1 MKNNLI
7 EVSNLEKYF
16 EISGGIF
23 SRNKQVVKAV
33 DGISFNIPYGS
44 SLGLVGQSGCGK
56 TTTARALSLLDP
68 KTGGDVSFYND
79 ETKSMQSIDE
89 LEGDELKKF
98 RRNIQMIFQDP
109 YESLNPRWNIKDIIL
124 EPLNIHN
131 IGNLS
136 DREEAVYEILKTV
149 GLTPPE
155 NYMPRFPHEL
165 SGGQRQRV
173 SIARTLI
180 MKPKFVV
187 CDEPTSMLDV
197 SIRIS
202 IMDLM
207 LNLAKDLEVSYLYI
221 THDLAVARYM
231 CDRIAVMF
239 NGKIVEI
246 SETEE
251 LLSLELVQLFDSK
264 FKYHLDRY
272 KYSSRYGVDPK
283 DHQQECRAILNNL
296 EAKINPSPW
305 IFGKAVSLLDIS
317 ILPFIRQCKIA
328 NPDWFFAQNFVK
340 VIDLLNYFENG
351 DLFAQAM
358 QKYELWDP
366 LKNNGNIFP

>member
-7 EVSNLEKYF
+7 EVRNLEKYF
-16 EISGGIF
+16 EVSGGLF
-23 SRNKQVVKAV
+23 SRNKSVVKAV
-33 DGISFNIPYGS
+33 DGISFDIPFGS

-68 KTGGDVSFYND
+68 KTNGNIDFYNE
-79 ETKSMQSIDE
+79 ETSSMQSIDE
-89 LEGDELKKF
+89 LEGEELKKF

-131 IGNLS
+131 IG
-136 DREEAVYEILKTV
+136 DFKEREEAVFEILKTV

-155 NYMPRFPHEL
+155 NYMPRYPHEL

-231 CDRIAVMF
+231 CERIAVMF
-239 NGKIVEI
+239 NGKIVELA
-246 SETEE
+246 ETEE
-251 LLSLELVQLFDSK
+251 LLSNPIHPYTKRLISSIPIPDPSYKRKRYELDFSE
-264 FKYHLDRY
+264 LDN
-272 KYSSRYGVDPK
+272 
-283 DHQQECRAILNNL
+283 I
-296 EAKINPSPW
+296 
-305 IFGKAVSLLDIS
+305 
-317 ILPFIRQCKIA
+317 IA
-328 NPDWFFAQNFVK
+328 NNSDKLSMAEVK
-340 VIDLLNYFENG
+340 TGHYVATHDVKGLL
-351 DLFAQAM
+351 
-358 QKYELWDP
+358 
-366 LKNNGNIFP
+366 

>member
-1 MKNNLI
+1 MKKNLI
-7 EVSNLEKYF
+7 EVKNLEKYF
-16 EISGGIF
+16 EISSGMFG
-23 SRNKQVVKAV
+23 RNKTTVKAV
-33 DGISFNIPYGS
+33 DGISFSIPFGE

-68 KTGGDVSFYND
+68 KTSGDVNFFNQ
-79 ETKSMQSIDE
+79 ETNSMQSIDD
-89 LEGDELKKF
+89 LDDVELKKF

-109 YESLNPRWNIKDIIL
+109 YESLNPRWTIKDIIL

-131 IGNLS
+131 IGELK
-136 DREEAVYEILKTV
+136 DREEAVVEILKTV

-155 NYMPRFPHEL
+155 NYLPRYPHEL

-180 MKPKFVV
+180 MKPKFVI

-231 CDRIAVMF
+231 CNRIAVMF

-246 SETEE
+246 AETEE
-251 LLSLELVQLFDSK
+251 LLKNPIHPYTKRLISSIPVPDPS
-264 FKYHLDRY
+264 YDRVVY
-272 KYSSRYGVDPK
+272 D
-283 DHQQECRAILNNL
+283 
-296 EAKINPSPW
+296 
-305 IFGKAVSLLDIS
+305 
-317 ILPFIRQCKIA
+317 
-328 NPDWFFAQNFVK
+328 
-340 VIDLLNYFENG
+340 LNYDELDSIIAKDTENIG
-351 DLFAQAM
+351 MIDI
-358 QKYELWDP
+358 
-366 LKNNGNIFP
+366 GNKHFVATHDVKGLL

>member
-7 EVSNLEKYF
+7 EVKNLKKYF
-16 EISGGIF
+16 ESSGGLF
-23 SRNKQVVKAV
+23 SRKKSIVKAV
-33 DGISFNIPYGS
+33 DGISFEIAFGE

-56 TTTARALSLLDP
+56 TTTARALCLLDE
-68 KTGGDVSFYND
+68 KTSGTVNFYNKD
-79 ETKSMQSIDE
+79 LNKMDSIDD
-89 LEGDELKKF
+89 LDGDDLKAF

-109 YESLNPRWNIKDIIL
+109 YESLNPRWTIEDIIL

-131 IGNLS
+131 IGNL
-136 DREEAVYEILKTV
+136 DERGDAVVEILKTV

-155 NYMPRFPHEL
+155 NYLPRYPHEL

-207 LNLAKDLEVSYLYI
+207 LDLAKDLEVSYLYI

-231 CDRIAVMF
+231 CNRIAVMF

-246 SETEE
+246 AETEE
-251 LLSLELVQLFDSK
+251 LLNNPIHPYTKRLISSIPVPDPSYERKVYDINFDELDSLIDKHGSDQ
-264 FKYHLDRY
+264 
-272 KYSSRYGVDPK
+272 PM
-283 DHQQECRAILNNL
+283 I
-296 EAKINPSPW
+296 
-305 IFGKAVSLLDIS
+305 DIGN
-317 ILPFIRQCKIA
+317 KHYIA
-328 NPDWFFAQNFVK
+328 THDVK
-340 VIDLLNYFENG
+340 GLI
-351 DLFAQAM
+351 
-358 QKYELWDP
+358 
-366 LKNNGNIFP
+366 

>member
-1 MKNNLI
+1 MSKNLI

-16 EISGGIF
+16 EISSGMFG
-23 SRNKQVVKAV
+23 RNKTTVKAV
-33 DGISFNIPYGS
+33 DGISFSIPFGE

-68 KTGGDVSFYND
+68 KSSGNVNFFNQ
-79 ETKSMQSIDE
+79 ETNSMQSIDD
-89 LEGDELKKF
+89 LDDVELKKF

-109 YESLNPRWNIKDIIL
+109 YESLNPRWTIKDIIL

-131 IGNLS
+131 IGELK
-136 DREEAVYEILKTV
+136 DREEAVVEILKTV

-155 NYMPRFPHEL
+155 NYLPRYPHEL

-180 MKPKFVV
+180 MKPKFVI

-231 CDRIAVMF
+231 CNRIAVMF

-246 SETEE
+246 AETEE
-251 LLSLELVQLFDSK
+251 LLKNPIHPYTKRLISSIPVPDPS
-264 FKYHLDRY
+264 YDRVVY
-272 KYSSRYGVDPK
+272 D
-283 DHQQECRAILNNL
+283 
-296 EAKINPSPW
+296 
-305 IFGKAVSLLDIS
+305 
-317 ILPFIRQCKIA
+317 
-328 NPDWFFAQNFVK
+328 
-340 VIDLLNYFENG
+340 LNYDELDSIIAKDTENIG
-351 DLFAQAM
+351 MIDI
-358 QKYELWDP
+358 
-366 LKNNGNIFP
+366 GNEHFVATHDVKGLL

>member
-7 EVSNLEKYF
+7 EVKNLEKYF
-16 EISGGIF
+16 ESSKGLIS
-23 SRNKQVVKAV
+23 RKKTVVKAV
-33 DGISFNIPYGS
+33 DNISFEIPIGE

-56 TTTARALSLLDP
+56 TTTARSLCLLEP
-68 KTGGDVSFYND
+68 KTSGEVNFYD
-79 ETKSMQSIDE
+79 KETDSMVSIDD
-89 LEGDELKKF
+89 LSGDDLKSF

-109 YESLNPRWNIKDIIL
+109 YESLNPRWTIKDIIL

-131 IGNLS
+131 IGELN
-136 DREEAVYEILKTV
+136 DREEAVIEILQTV

-155 NYMPRFPHEL
+155 NYLPRYPHEL

-207 LNLAKDLEVSYLYI
+207 LELAKDLEVSYLYI

-231 CDRIAVMF
+231 CNRIAVMF

-246 SETEE
+246 AETEE
-251 LLSLELVQLFDSK
+251 LLKNPIHPYTKRLISSIPVPDPSYERIVYDIDYKELDEIIAMDK
-264 FKYHLDRY
+264 E
-272 KYSSRYGVDPK
+272 GVGMVDVGDNHYVATHDVK
-283 DHQQECRAILNNL
+283 
-296 EAKINPSPW
+296 
-305 IFGKAVSLLDIS
+305 GLL
-317 ILPFIRQCKIA
+317 
-328 NPDWFFAQNFVK
+328 
-340 VIDLLNYFENG
+340 
-351 DLFAQAM
+351 
-358 QKYELWDP
+358 
-366 LKNNGNIFP
+366 

>member
-1 MKNNLI
+1 MKKNLI
-7 EVSNLEKYF
+7 EVKNLEKYF
-16 EISGGIF
+16 EVSGGF
-23 SRNKQVVKAV
+23 LSRKKTTVKAV
-33 DGISFNIPYGS
+33 DNISFEIPFGE

-56 TTTARALSLLDP
+56 TTTARALCLLDP
-68 KTGGDVSFYND
+68 KTGGEVNFYNN
-79 ETKSMQSIDE
+79 ELQQMESIDN
-89 LEGDELKKF
+89 LEGEDLKNF

-109 YESLNPRWNIKDIIL
+109 YESLNPRWTIKDIIL

-131 IGNLS
+131 IGELA
-136 DREEAVYEILKTV
+136 DREEAVVEILKTV
-149 GLTPPE
+149 GLTPPA
-155 NYMPRFPHEL
+155 NYLPRYPHEL

-231 CDRIAVMF
+231 CNRIAVMF

-246 SETEE
+246 AETEE
-251 LLSLELVQLFDSK
+251 LLSNPIHPYTKRLI
-264 FKYHLDRY
+264 
-272 KYSSRYGVDPK
+272 SSIPVPDP
-283 DHQQECRAILNNL
+283 
-296 EAKINPSPW
+296 SY
-305 IFGKAVSLLDIS
+305 
-317 ILPFIRQCKIA
+317 IRQVY
-328 NPDWFFAQNFVK
+328 D
-340 VIDLLNYFENG
+340 LNYDEL
-351 DLFAQAM
+351 DSIIAM
-358 QKYELWDP
+358 DTEQKGMVDI
-366 LKNNGNIFP
+366 GNQHYVATHNVKGLL

>member
-246 SETEE
+246 AETEE
-251 LLSLELVQLFDSK
+251 LLSNPIHPYTKRLI
-264 FKYHLDRY
+264 
-272 KYSSRYGVDPK
+272 SSIPIPDPSYN
-283 DHQQECRAILNNL
+283 RT
-296 EAKINPSPW
+296 
-305 IFGKAVSLLDIS
+305 
-317 ILPFIRQCKIA
+317 
-328 NPDWFFAQNFVK
+328 
-340 VIDLLNYFENG
+340 
-351 DLFAQAM
+351 
-358 QKYELWDP
+358 KYEIDFTELDQIISTNSGNADMVEVK
-366 LKNNGNIFP
+366 KNHYVATHDVKGLL

>member
-1 MKNNLI
+1 MNKNLI
-7 EVSNLEKYF
+7 EVKNLQKYF
-16 EISGGIF
+16 EVSSGVF
-23 SRNKQVVKAV
+23 SRNKSIVKAV
-33 DGISFNIPYGS
+33 DGISFNIPHGS

-68 KTGGDVSFYND
+68 KTGGEVSFYNED
-79 ETKSMQSIDE
+79 TSSMESIDE
-89 LEGDELKKF
+89 LDGEELKNF

-246 SETEE
+246 AETEE
-251 LLSLELVQLFDSK
+251 LLNNPIHPYTKRLISSIPIPDPTYTREEYKVDFNELEGIISGNKEGKDMIEVSK
-264 FKYHLDRY
+264 NHFIATHDVK
-272 KYSSRYGVDPK
+272 G
-283 DHQQECRAILNNL
+283 
-296 EAKINPSPW
+296 
-305 IFGKAVSLLDIS
+305 LL
-317 ILPFIRQCKIA
+317 
-328 NPDWFFAQNFVK
+328 
-340 VIDLLNYFENG
+340 
-351 DLFAQAM
+351 
-358 QKYELWDP
+358 
-366 LKNNGNIFP
+366 

>member
-1 MKNNLI
+1 MSKNLI
-7 EVSNLEKYF
+7 EVKNLEKYF
-16 EISGGIF
+16 EVSSGLFG
-23 SRNKQVVKAV
+23 RNKGVVKAV
-33 DGISFNIPYGS
+33 DGISFNIPFGE

-56 TTTARALSLLDP
+56 TTTARSLCLLDP
-68 KTGGDVSFYND
+68 KTNGDVSFYNQESD
-79 ETKSMQSIDE
+79 SMQSIDDLDE
-89 LEGDELKKF
+89 NELKKF

-109 YESLNPRWNIKDIIL
+109 YESLNPRWTIKDIIL

-131 IGNLS
+131 IGELN
-136 DREEAVYEILKTV
+136 DREEAVVEILKTV

-155 NYMPRFPHEL
+155 NYLPRYPHEL

-180 MKPKFVV
+180 MKPKFVI

-231 CDRIAVMF
+231 CNRIAVMF

-246 SETEE
+246 AETEE
-251 LLSLELVQLFDSK
+251 LLKNPIHPYTKRLISSIPVPDPS
-264 FKYHLDRY
+264 YDRVVY
-272 KYSSRYGVDPK
+272 D
-283 DHQQECRAILNNL
+283 
-296 EAKINPSPW
+296 
-305 IFGKAVSLLDIS
+305 
-317 ILPFIRQCKIA
+317 
-328 NPDWFFAQNFVK
+328 
-340 VIDLLNYFENG
+340 LNYDELDTIIAKDTENIG
-351 DLFAQAM
+351 MIDI
-358 QKYELWDP
+358 
-366 LKNNGNIFP
+366 GNEHFVATHDVKGLL

>member
-1 MKNNLI
+1 MKKNLI
-7 EVSNLEKYF
+7 EVKNLEKYF
-16 EISGGIF
+16 EVSGGFF
-23 SRNKQVVKAV
+23 SRKKTTVKAV
-33 DGISFNIPYGS
+33 DNISFEIPFGE

-56 TTTARALSLLDP
+56 TTTARALCLLDP
-68 KTGGDVSFYND
+68 KTGGEVNFYNN
-79 ETKSMQSIDE
+79 ELQQMESIDN
-89 LEGDELKKF
+89 LEGEELKNF

-109 YESLNPRWNIKDIIL
+109 YESLNPRWTIKDIIL

-131 IGNLS
+131 IGELA
-136 DREEAVYEILKTV
+136 DREEAVVEILKTV
-149 GLTPPE
+149 GLTPPA
-155 NYMPRFPHEL
+155 NYLPRYPHEL

-231 CDRIAVMF
+231 CNRIAVMF

-246 SETEE
+246 AETEE
-251 LLSLELVQLFDSK
+251 LLSNPIHPYTKRLISSIPVPDPS
-264 FKYHLDRY
+264 Y
-272 KYSSRYGVDPK
+272 K
-283 DHQQECRAILNNL
+283 
-296 EAKINPSPW
+296 
-305 IFGKAVSLLDIS
+305 
-317 ILPFIRQCKIA
+317 RQVY
-328 NPDWFFAQNFVK
+328 D
-340 VIDLLNYFENG
+340 LNYEEL
-351 DLFAQAM
+351 DSIIAM
-358 QKYELWDP
+358 DTEQKGMVDI
-366 LKNNGNIFP
+366 GNQHYVATHDVKGLL

>member
-1 MKNNLI
+1 MSKNLI
-7 EVSNLEKYF
+7 EVTNLEKYF
-16 EISGGIF
+16 EISSGMFG
-23 SRNKQVVKAV
+23 RNKTTVKAV
-33 DGISFNIPYGS
+33 DGISFSIPFGE

-68 KTGGDVSFYND
+68 KTSGDVNFFNQ
-79 ETKSMQSIDE
+79 ETNSMQSIDD
-89 LEGDELKKF
+89 LDDVELKKF

-109 YESLNPRWNIKDIIL
+109 YESLNPRWTIKDIIL

-131 IGNLS
+131 IGELK
-136 DREEAVYEILKTV
+136 DREEAVVEILKTV

-155 NYMPRFPHEL
+155 NYLPRYPHEL

-180 MKPKFVV
+180 MKPKFVI

-231 CDRIAVMF
+231 CNRIAVMF

-246 SETEE
+246 AETEE
-251 LLSLELVQLFDSK
+251 LLKNPIHPYTKRLISSIPVPDPSYDRIVYDLDYEELDSIIAK
-264 FKYHLDRY
+264 DDKNI
-272 KYSSRYGVDPK
+272 GMVDVGNEHFVATHDVK
-283 DHQQECRAILNNL
+283 
-296 EAKINPSPW
+296 
-305 IFGKAVSLLDIS
+305 GLL
-317 ILPFIRQCKIA
+317 
-328 NPDWFFAQNFVK
+328 
-340 VIDLLNYFENG
+340 
-351 DLFAQAM
+351 
-358 QKYELWDP
+358 
-366 LKNNGNIFP
+366 

>member
-7 EVSNLEKYF
+7 EVKNLQKYF
-16 EISGGIF
+16 ESSGGLF
-23 SRNKQVVKAV
+23 SRKKSIVKAV
-33 DGISFNIPYGS
+33 DGISFEIAFGE

-56 TTTARALSLLDP
+56 TTTARALCLLDE
-68 KTGGDVSFYND
+68 KTSGSVNFYNKD
-79 ETKSMQSIDE
+79 LNKMESIDD
-89 LEGDELKKF
+89 LDGDELKAF

-109 YESLNPRWNIKDIIL
+109 YESLNPRWTIEDIIL

-131 IGNLS
+131 IGNL
-136 DREEAVYEILKTV
+136 DERGDAVVEILKTV

-155 NYMPRFPHEL
+155 NYLPRYPHEL

-231 CDRIAVMF
+231 CNRIAVMF

-246 SETEE
+246 AETEE
-251 LLSLELVQLFDSK
+251 LLNNPIHPYTKRLISSIPVPDPSYERKVYDINFDELDSLIEKHGSDQ
-264 FKYHLDRY
+264 
-272 KYSSRYGVDPK
+272 PM
-283 DHQQECRAILNNL
+283 I
-296 EAKINPSPW
+296 
-305 IFGKAVSLLDIS
+305 DIGN
-317 ILPFIRQCKIA
+317 KHYIA
-328 NPDWFFAQNFVK
+328 THDVK
-340 VIDLLNYFENG
+340 GLI
-351 DLFAQAM
+351 
-358 QKYELWDP
+358 
-366 LKNNGNIFP
+366 

>member
-7 EVSNLEKYF
+7 EVKNLEKFF
-16 EISGGIF
+16 ESSKGLIS
-23 SRNKQVVKAV
+23 RKKTVVKAV
-33 DGISFNIPYGS
+33 DNISFEIPIGE

-56 TTTARALSLLDP
+56 TTTARSLCLLDP
-68 KTGGDVSFYND
+68 KTSGEVNFYD
-79 ETKSMQSIDE
+79 KETDSMVSIDD
-89 LEGDELKKF
+89 LSGDDLKSF

-109 YESLNPRWNIKDIIL
+109 YESLNPRWTIKDIIL

-131 IGNLS
+131 IGELN
-136 DREEAVYEILKTV
+136 DREEAVIEILQTV

-155 NYMPRFPHEL
+155 NYLPRYPHEL

-207 LNLAKDLEVSYLYI
+207 LELAKDLEVSYLYI

-231 CDRIAVMF
+231 CNRIAVMF

-246 SETEE
+246 AETEE
-251 LLSLELVQLFDSK
+251 LLKNPIHPYTKRLISSIPVPDPSYERIVYDIDYKELDEIIAMDK
-264 FKYHLDRY
+264 E
-272 KYSSRYGVDPK
+272 GVGMVDVGDNHYVATHDVK
-283 DHQQECRAILNNL
+283 
-296 EAKINPSPW
+296 
-305 IFGKAVSLLDIS
+305 GLL
-317 ILPFIRQCKIA
+317 
-328 NPDWFFAQNFVK
+328 
-340 VIDLLNYFENG
+340 
-351 DLFAQAM
+351 
-358 QKYELWDP
+358 
-366 LKNNGNIFP
+366 